1 MQKISNRII
10 TAFVTS
16 LSFLFFLQPVSAAG
30 QNLFPSDTVFSGWEI
45 VKDSTFTGD
54 ALYGHIDG
62 GAELFFEF
70 GFVKV
75 DVRIVKPNN
84 SEDEITI
91 EIYQMA
97 DPDAALGLFLI
108 KSANLFPDKRLP
120 IPNLVN
126 NYQVSY
132 IKGNYCILISSA
144 SGTEPLK
151 EKMLQFGESIA
162 VKLQDKARSGF
173 DTLPAAG
180 RIPGSE
186 RLLRG
191 PLALQTIYP
200 LGENPMLWHGIKK
213 GERLNAFAADYKT
226 VTSDIY
232 SFILCDYP
240 DDKASS
246 GAMGAVRAG
255 HDPYLEKIINE
266 ENRLI
271 FKDWNGFFTIVIRDK
286 SRIEI
291 YARLKEPK
299 ISHETN

>member
-1 MQKISNRII
+1 MHKISNII
-10 TAFVTS
+10 ISVFVPA
-16 LSFLFFLQPVSAAG
+16 LSFLFFLQPASSAER
-30 QNLFPSDTVFSGWEI
+30 NLFPAGAVFASWEI

-75 DVRIVKPNN
+75 DVRIVKPVN
-84 SEDEITI
+84 SEDEMTI

-108 KSANLFPDKRLP
+108 KSANLAPDQRLP
-120 IPNLVN
+120 RPNLVN

-132 IKGNYCILISSA
+132 IRGDYYILISSA
-144 SGTEPLK
+144 AGTEPQK

-162 VKLQDKARSGF
+162 AKLQDKARSGF

-180 RIPGSE
+180 KVPGSE

-213 GERLNAFAADYKT
+213 GEHLNAFAADYKT
-226 VTSDIY
+226 PASDIY
-232 SFILCDYP
+232 SLIYCDYP

-246 GAMGAVRAG
+246 GAMEAVRAG

-271 FKDWNGFFTIVIRDK
+271 FKDWNGLFTIVIRDK

-299 ISHETN
+299 IPQETN

>member
-1 MQKISNRII
+1 MQKLSNIFI
-10 TAFVTS
+10 TVLVPA
-16 LSFLFFLQPVSAAG
+16 LSFLFFPQPALTAE
-30 QNLFPSDTVFSGWEI
+30 QNLFPASDIFSSWEI
-45 VKDSTFTGD
+45 VKDSTFTGN

-75 DVRIVKPNN
+75 DVRIVKPND
-84 SEDEITI
+84 SEDEMTI

-108 KSANLFPDKRLP
+108 KSANLSPDQRLP
-120 IPNLVN
+120 RPNLLN

-132 IKGNYCILISSA
+132 IKGDYYILISSFA
-144 SGTEPLK
+144 GTEPLK

-162 VKLQDKARSGF
+162 AKLQDKARSGF

-180 RIPGSE
+180 RVPGSE

-213 GERLNAFAADYKT
+213 GEHLNAFAADYKT
-226 VTSDIY
+226 PASEIY
-232 SFILCDYP
+232 SLILCGYP
-240 DDKASS
+240 DEKASS
-246 GAMGAVRAG
+246 GAMEAVRTG
-255 HDPYLEKIINE
+255 HDSYLENIINE

-271 FKDWNGFFTIVIRDK
+271 LKDWNSLFTIVIRDK
-286 SRIEI
+286 SRIKI
-291 YARLKEPK
+291 FTRLKEPK
-299 ISHETN
+299 IPNESN